1 MKFRRIIRSL
11 ALLLCICTL
20 FGCAAQAPTA
30 VSTPMDT
37 SSTSQTDTPA
47 TSDPGSDVQTPEKEP
62 KVQAFWEKTGGFL
75 TGVGY
80 YNRDAETEPTLLA
93 ASLSDPFVTA
103 GFGWVRSEIPT
114 PFASDGSFSQD
125 FLSFKADCEAFLAK
139 GLRVMAVTPNP
150 SVFLAAGMDS
160 RTEDGMTAVE
170 DACRRIAEELADC
183 VACFQIAGN
192 LKLETLRA
200 PFEENDIND
209 FLIACTKGVR
219 AGAPDALLGN
229 GSGFSPIVE
238 LNAGRSDFIA
248 LECYA
253 NAWEDSGL
261 DEVLQEIK
269 SLCLTSDHTPV
280 ILTECGVGFSENPDE
295 HVTGLLAA
303 LQESPYLAGAI
314 LCTLDCRVEAL
325 MEKTGGLMAGICHP
339 RGEKD
344 GLLEAGLTWI
354 RFDVPYPFNADGSFT
369 QAFLD
374 YKATCEEYL
383 ARGIRTVAVTLYP
396 ASFISAGI
404 DPRTPEGL
412 AETEAVC
419 KRMAEELAHCVDFWQ
434 ICNEMW
440 VVGFRKPLTEEESVD
455 FMIACT
461 KGVRAGDPDGLVG
474 NNSWYLPEPE
484 EAAGRSD
491 YIGLD
496 SYPGTWEDGGPEVVL
511 KKIHDLYLS
520 ADRTPVILMEC
531 GFTSAGG
538 VTDDMNAEVDA
549 YLKSIGFHGKQDAA
563 NRLDEFIATLPE
575 VVRRCVNGAAP
586 EDRPAAAFGYWNHLL
601 KKFEAESAIPHT
613 EEGQAEYFS
622 QLLPQL
628 LACPYLNG
636 VVIFRWGDVDI
647 CCNCGSADC
656 PCETAWGLVRTDG
669 THKPVY
675 DVVRQYF
682 AKD

>member
-1 MKFRRIIRSL
+1 MKFRSMIRCL

-20 FGCAAQAPTA
+20 FGCAAQAPAA
-30 VSTPMDT
+30 VSTPVDT
-37 SSTSQTDTPA
+37 SSAPQTDTPA
-47 TSDPGSDVQTPEKEP
+47 VSDPGSDGQTPEKEA
-62 KVQAFWEKTGGFL
+62 KVQALWERTGGFL

-103 GFGWVRSEIPT
+103 GFGWVRSEMPA
-114 PFASDGSFSQD
+114 PFTADGSFSQD

-139 GLRVMAVTPNP
+139 GLRVMAATPNP
-150 SVFLAAGMDS
+150 AVFLAAGMDS
-160 RTEDGMTAVE
+160 RTEDGMAAVE

-192 LKLETLRA
+192 LRLEMLRN
-200 PFEENDIND
+200 PFEEDDITD
-209 FLIACTKGVR
+209 FLIACTRGVR
-219 AGAPDALLGN
+219 AGAPDALIGN
-229 GSGFSPIVE
+229 GSGFSPLVE

-253 NAWEDSGL
+253 NYWENGGL
-261 DEVLQEIK
+261 DEILQEIK

-280 ILTECGVGFSENPDE
+280 ILTECGVSFSENPDE

-303 LQESPYLAGAI
+303 LQESPYLAGAV

-374 YKATCEEYL
+374 YKTTCEEYL
-383 ARGIRTVAVTLYP
+383 ARGIRTIAVTLYP
-396 ASFISAGI
+396 ASFIAAGI

-419 KRMAEELAHCVDFWQ
+419 KRMAEELAHCVDCWQ

-440 VVGFRKPLTEEESVD
+440 VVHFRKPLTEEESVD
-455 FMIACT
+455 YLIACT
-461 KGVRAGDPDGLVG
+461 KGVRAGDPDGIIG
-474 NNSWYLPEPE
+474 NNSWYLPELE

-496 SYPGTWEDGGPEVVL
+496 SYTGTWADGEPDDVL
-511 KKIHDLYLS
+511 KNVQNLYLS
-520 ADRTPVILMEC
+520 SNRTPVILMEC
-531 GFTSAGG
+531 GFNSSGDIAE
-538 VTDDMNAEVDA
+538 DMDAEIDA
-549 YLKSIGFHGKQDAA
+549 YLKSLGFNGRLDAA

-575 VVRRCVNGAAP
+575 VVQWVVNNASP
-586 EDRPAAAFGYWNHLL
+586 EDRESAAFGYWTHLL
-601 KKFEAESAIPHT
+601 KKWSAKSDIPHT
-613 EEGQAEYFS
+613 DEGQAEYYR
-622 QLLPQL
+622 QLLPQVL
-628 LACPYLNG
+628 HSPFLAGSVFYC
-636 VVIFRWGDVDI
+636 WQDSAI
-647 CCNCGSADC
+647 CGNCGSADC
-656 PCETAWGLVRTDG
+656 PCETTWGITRVDG
-669 THKPVY
+669 TRKPAY
-675 DVVRQYF
+675 DVIRSYLNP
-682 AKD
+682 